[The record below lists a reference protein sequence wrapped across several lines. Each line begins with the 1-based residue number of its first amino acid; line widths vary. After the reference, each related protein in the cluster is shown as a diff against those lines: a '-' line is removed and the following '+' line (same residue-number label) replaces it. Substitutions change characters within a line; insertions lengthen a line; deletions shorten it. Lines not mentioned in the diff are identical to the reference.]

1 MIGYNDAV
9 LAPQRPPPKANQG
22 IKTMTRHSHPKRLL
36 SCLIATVAC
45 SASATALA
53 DFIDDGTAS
62 LELRNMYMNRD
73 FRQTGGG
80 ETQEDW
86 GQGFT
91 LRYKSGFTD
100 GSVGFGVDAL
110 AQLGVKLDSG
120 KGRSGTGV
128 LAVDRD
134 GTPADDYSELG
145 LTAKARLSN
154 STLFLGTLQPTLP
167 VAQYNDTR
175 LLSSTYSGGMVNS
188 KEIQDLDFNAGRI
201 TKANYRDSSN
211 RDDIGYASADSDH
224 FDFAGGAYAITPQLT
239 ASYYYGDL
247 ADIYKQHFVG
257 LVHVLPLSD
266 SMSLR
271 TDLRYFKSTDN
282 GNRLAG
288 KIDNDFFNGMLS
300 LSSGA
305 HKFSGALQRLSGDGN
320 FPFLRGGDPYSVN
333 LVTFNT
339 FTKAETDAWQLRY
352 DFNFAELGI
361 PGLAFM
367 TRYTSGRNI
376 EQGAV
381 RDGREWERDS
391 DLVYTLQEGTLKGLN
406 IRLRN
411 VTFRSG
417 DGLKTDV
424 DENRLIVG
432 YTLPLW

>member
-1 MIGYNDAV
+1 MT
-9 LAPQRPPPKANQG
+9 RPPSPK
-22 IKTMTRHSHPKRLL
+22 HLL
-36 SCLIATVAC
+36 SYLIATLAC
-45 SASATALA
+45 GSSAATMAG
-53 DFIDDGTAS
+53 FIDESTAA
-62 LELRNMYMNRD
+62 LELRNMYMSRD
-73 FRQTGGG
+73 FRQENSG

-91 LRYKSGFTD
+91 LRYKSGFTE
-100 GSVGFGVDAL
+100 GSLGFGVDAI

-128 LAVDRD
+128 LAVDHD

-167 VAQYNDTR
+167 VVLYNDTR
-175 LLSSTYSGGMVNS
+175 LLSSTYSGGMLNS
-188 KEIQDLDFNAGRI
+188 KEIQGLDFNAGRI

-211 RDDIGYASADSDH
+211 RDDIGYASANSDH
-224 FDFAGGAYAITPQLT
+224 FDFAGGSYAINPQLT

-247 ADIYKQHFVG
+247 QDIYQQHFAG
-257 LVHVLPLSD
+257 LVHVLPLPNN
-266 SMSLR
+266 MSLR
-271 TDLRYFKSTDN
+271 TDLRYFKSTDSGN
-282 GNRLAG
+282 GLAG
-288 KIDNDFFNGMLS
+288 KIDNDFFNGMLT
-300 LSSGA
+300 LGSGS
-305 HKFSGALQRLSGDGN
+305 HKFSAALQRLSGDGN

-352 DFNFAELGI
+352 DFDFAAMGI

-367 TRYTSGRNI
+367 TRYTSGKNI

-381 RDGREWERDS
+381 QNGREWERDT
-391 DLVYTLQEGTLKGLN
+391 DLVYTLQGGTLKGLN
-406 IRLRN
+406 IRMRN

-417 DGLKTDV
+417 NGLKTDI
-424 DENRLIVG
+424 DENRLILG
-432 YTLPLW
+432 YTLALW

>member
-1 MIGYNDAV
+1 MAG
-9 LAPQRPPPKANQG
+9 
-22 IKTMTRHSHPKRLL
+22 
-36 SCLIATVAC
+36 
-45 SASATALA
+45 
-53 DFIDDGTAS
+53 FIDDSTAAI
-62 LELRNMYMNRD
+62 ELRNMYMSRD
-73 FRQTGGG
+73 FRQANSG

-145 LTAKARLSN
+145 LTAKARLAN
-154 STLFLGTLQPTLP
+154 STLLLGTLQPTLP
-167 VAQYNDTR
+167 VVQYNDTR
-175 LLSSTYSGGMVNS
+175 LLSSTYSGGMLNS
-188 KEIQDLDFNAGRI
+188 KEIKGLDFNAGRI

-211 RDDIGYASADSDH
+211 QDDIGYAGADSDH
-224 FDFAGGAYAITPQLT
+224 FDFAGGSYAINPQLT

-247 ADIYKQHFVG
+247 QDIYRQHFVG
-257 LVHVLPLSD
+257 LVHVLQLPKD
-266 SMSLR
+266 MSLR
-271 TDLRYFKSTDN
+271 TDLRYFKSTDS
-282 GNRLAG
+282 GNRLTG
-288 KIDNDFFNGMLS
+288 KIDNDFFNGMLT
-300 LSSGA
+300 LSSGS
-305 HKFSGALQRLSGDGN
+305 HKFGAALQRLSGDGN

-333 LVTFNT
+333 LVTYNT

-352 DFNFAELGI
+352 DFNFAEWGI

-376 EQGAV
+376 EQGNV
-381 RDGREWERDS
+381 HDGREWERDS

-406 IRLRN
+406 IRMRN
-411 VTFRSG
+411 VSFRSG
-417 DGLKTDV
+417 DGLKTDI
-424 DENRLIVG
+424 DENRLILG
-432 YTLPLW
+432 YTLALW